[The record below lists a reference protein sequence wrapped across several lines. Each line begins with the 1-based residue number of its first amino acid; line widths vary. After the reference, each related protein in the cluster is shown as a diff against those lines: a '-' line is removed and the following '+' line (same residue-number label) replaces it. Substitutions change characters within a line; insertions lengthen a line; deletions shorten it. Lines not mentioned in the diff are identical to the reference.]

1 MPPQEETN
9 RIEELKKDLY
19 TRGAPEVRTRR
30 KLRFSDVNSEV
41 KSGWDEATED
51 PIETTP
57 LNSKYKDRS
66 MSFLTKF
73 LIGSVIFCLI
83 AVGAGLYLFL
93 NGANLISGN
102 NIDVVISGPVSISG
116 GEPVSFGIKVT
127 NNNTIDLQLV
137 DMSIAF
143 PAGTTDPNNSTQVL
157 NTYEQLLGDIPV
169 GQATSTS
176 VSAIIFGEENSQ
188 KTVTA
193 TLTYKVK
200 GSSAVFTKIASYD
213 VLINSSPVS
222 LSVDS
227 FTTIT
232 SGQQF
237 DLKVK
242 LRSNSKDVL
251 KNVLLKGDYPFGYT
265 FISSD
270 VPALSD
276 NTTWKI
282 GDIPPGGERDIVI
295 HGKLQG
301 ENTDTRVFHFSVGA
315 QSSKNAVVIGTQY
328 GAVTQ
333 DVAIEKAFMSLAV
346 SVNSDTS
353 SADIVGH
360 FGTAEHVTI
369 TWFNNLSV
377 SVSNAVLQV
386 DLSGTAYDKAKVQP
400 DLGYFDSAQNK
411 IIWNQQTN
419 SELASVPAGA
429 SGSVSFTVIPAN
441 MSSSLGGQTVVNPN
455 ISISANVSADRTQES
470 GVSGSLSAAT
480 SRTIK
485 VASDIALSGRML
497 RTIGPFTNTG
507 VVPPKAEQS
516 TTYTVDWTISNT
528 TSSVSGAQVT
538 ASLPPYVT
546 WLGKVSPSTENVT
559 YDQNTGVVTWNAGTI
574 SPYSSDTSSTKRR
587 EVVFQISFQPSI
599 IQVGTVPPLV
609 NEATLRATDDF
620 TQATLTSKQDYLSS
634 SFSTDPGYK
643 GGDETVV
650 Q

>member
-41 KSGWDEATED
+41 KKGWDEKVEE
-51 PIETTP
+51 PIEVTP
-57 LNSKYKDRS
+57 LNTEYKDRS

-73 LIGSVIFCLI
+73 LIGSIIFCLI
-83 AVGAGLYLFL
+83 AVGIGLYFFL
-93 NGANLISGN
+93 NGANIISGN

-143 PAGTTDPNNSTQVL
+143 PAGTTDPNDSTRVL

-169 GQATSTS
+169 GQATSTTI
-176 VSAIIFGEENSQ
+176 SAIIFGEENSQ

-200 GSSAVFTKIASYD
+200 GSSAVFTKVASYD

-222 LSVDS
+222 LSVNS

-232 SGQQF
+232 SGQEF
-237 DLKVK
+237 DMKVDLK
-242 LRSNSKDVL
+242 SNSKDVL
-251 KNVLLKGDYPFGYT
+251 KNVILKGDYPFGYT

-270 VPALSD
+270 LPALSD
-276 NTTWKI
+276 NATWKI
-282 GDIPPGGERDIVI
+282 GDIPPGGDRIIVI

-315 QSSKNAVVIGTQY
+315 QSPTNAVVIGTQY
-328 GAVTQ
+328 GTVTQ

-346 SVNSDTS
+346 SVNSDAS
-353 SADIVGH
+353 SSDVVGH
-360 FGTAEHVTI
+360 FNTSEHVTI

-377 SVSNAVLQV
+377 SVSNAVIQV
-386 DLSGTAYDKAKVQP
+386 DLSGSAYDKTNIQP
-400 DLGYFDSAQNK
+400 DLGYFDSAQNRL
-411 IIWNQQTN
+411 IWNQQTN
-419 SELASVPAGA
+419 PELASVPAGA
-429 SGSVSFTVIPAN
+429 SGSVSFTITPINMAN
-441 MSSSLGGQTVVNPN
+441 SLGGKTVVNPN
-455 ISISANVSADRTQES
+455 IVISANVSADRTQES

-480 SRTIK
+480 NRTIK
-485 VASDIALSGRML
+485 VASDIALSGRVL
-497 RTIGPFTNTG
+497 RTVGPFANIG

-516 TTYTVDWTISNT
+516 ATYTVDWTISNT
-528 TSSVSGAQVT
+528 TSSVSNAQVT
-538 ASLPPYVT
+538 ATLPPYVT
-546 WLGKVSPSTENVT
+546 WLGQVFPSSENVT
-559 YDQNTGVVTWNAGTI
+559 YDKNTGLVTWNAGTI

-587 EVVFQISFQPSI
+587 EVAFQVSFQPSI

-609 NEATLRATDDF
+609 NESTLTATDDF

-634 SFSTDPGYK
+634 SFSTDPGFV